1 MAEESR
7 ADADAD
13 ARTDIT
19 GWIASHPSAGERAR
33 AYRDAARPGMDY
45 EPALSPAEF
54 EDLKTMC
61 EADPDVE
68 EFELF

>member
-1 MAEESR
+1 MAEKSGS
-7 ADADAD
+7 DAEAGS
-13 ARTDIT
+13 DIT

-33 AYRDAARPGMDY
+33 AYREAARAGADY
-45 EPALSPAEF
+45 APVLSPQEF
-54 EDLKTMC
+54 ADLKAMC